1 MANISNINDFFV
13 VDSAG
18 LKAVVG
24 ADLANG
30 NGSPYVGT
38 DFTVVG
44 RDASSPVA
52 NLWLSNFTHKSYIL
66 ISDNSSNFIIRDSAA
81 GNRLT
86 IDTNGNSTFAGNV
99 GIGAAASDG
108 NLHIRK
114 TGVNTGIT
122 NVLMNANFADGSNGT
137 GLSIG
142 YRTDETT
149 AVLAARTATGN
160 IAFYSYNGGWSESM
174 RIKNDGN
181 VGIGVVTPANL
192 LSAYNTSSTV
202 LASLTIDGIAV
213 NGTGGGNR
221 EFTTFTNASTT
232 SFTGTDAVDQGYGY
246 FDFGSGG
253 FAANTTYTIH
263 FKSVSVN
270 GYLFQIVTTS
280 SRDFFGGAVKNI
292 TKYPLPV
299 SGELYSLTFTMDGTA
314 AQYLGFGAVRDSG
327 TMSLAI
333 SEVSVIQGKPD
344 TETGSLVAYKGI
356 VAESPAV
363 SQYLTSTSGS
373 QATLFIGRSIDTQ
386 AKITSGDVSAN
397 DLCFYVNNTRRL
409 VIENGGDVGIGTD
422 SPDAT
427 LHVDASGGGVLRIS
441 RLAASTTNYMQFE
454 NDGTNGTIRTEG
466 ATIFRA
472 GGSAERMVID
482 SSGNVKLAITNA
494 TSSTTIGKDA
504 GGMWMETA
512 GSTNAL
518 SDMRFQARASGAGS
532 YSAIKIKPSNQ
543 TLEFLT
549 SNAVRMLINSVGNV
563 QILGIGNKNKGNLQ
577 LGPQTTGSKWSV
589 LTGSH
594 YNATSGSGNG
604 SGSAG
609 VMMIGVNAENG
620 ENHLVIGGAIYEANA
635 ATDIQFWTHTT
646 DTSTAGGTERMR
658 VSSVGTLDVKGQNNN
673 VNGMAAIIARLG
685 SNCDNTTSYAFIAE
699 TGNANRCFIYGNGN
713 IVNTNNS
720 YGALSDERL
729 KENIIDATPKLD
741 DLMKVKVRNF
751 SLKGDETK
759 QIGVVAQ
766 ELEEV
771 FPSMINETKGSN
783 PEDETLYKGV
793 KYSVFVPILIKA
805 IQELKAEI
813 EILKNK

>member
-1 MANISNINDFFV
+1 MANLSNINNKFLV
-13 VDSAG
+13 TTGGNVLIGQTSAVGSSILQVTGASTFTGNILMGNTVTNPASGFADQTGIG
-18 LKAVVG
+18 LKYSTTVPTIEVSSDSSAMQLG
-24 ADLANG
+24 RSSTGGEGQILGLRKA
-30 NGSPYVGT
+30 GT
-38 DFTVVG
+38 IIH
-44 RDASSPVA
+44 
-52 NLWLSNFTHKSYIL
+52 NF
-66 ISDNSSNFIIRDSAA
+66 
-81 GNRLT
+81 
-86 IDTNGNSTFAGNV
+86 DTNNVSIGTNATFAGNV

-108 NLHIRK
+108 NLHVRK

-149 AVLAARTATGN
+149 AVIAARTATGN

-422 SPDAT
+422 SPNNPLTVAGNLLVTTTVGDGQEDRFKVVGGGSGDDGNVYVYNDTQSAT
-427 LHVDASGGGVLRIS
+427 IRLNSGGASYFTNGLMVGYTSGSYKVQVLEES
-441 RLAASTTNYMQFE
+441 TNTTNIGVYT
-454 NDGTNGTIRTEG
+454 NIRGAGTNNYAFYADAANGTSTNFGFYGNSGKNAFLGDTGIGTDSPG
-466 ATIFRA
+466 QKLDVA
-472 GGSAERMVID
+472 GL
-482 SSGNVKLAITNA
+482 VKHQGL
-494 TSSTTIGKDA
+494 D
-504 GGMWMETA
+504 MTA
-512 GSTNAL
+512 GVQVDQITSYTKTLTGTANTWRPTGIDYNDIGNNGSYL
-518 SDMRFQARASGAGS
+518 VQVFNDDHSGAGPAN
-532 YSAIKIKPSNQ
+532 YSWYW
-543 TLEFLT
+543 
-549 SNAVRMLINSVGNV
+549 
-563 QILGIGNKNKGNLQ
+563 
-577 LGPQTTGSKWSV
+577 TGTMSWYYGG
-589 LTGSH
+589 TN
-594 YNATSGSGNG
+594 NATTSEIYLNG
-604 SGSAG
+604 CGHHTDI
-609 VMMIGVNAENG
+609 VFELRTKVNYN
-620 ENHLVIGGAIYEANA
+620 NA
-635 ATDIQFWTHTT
+635 A
-646 DTSTAGGTERMR
+646 
-658 VSSVGTLDVKGQNNN
+658 NP
-673 VNGMAAIIARLG
+673 
-685 SNCDNTTSYAFIAE
+685 YA
-699 TGNANRCFIYGNGN
+699 
-713 IVNTNNS
+713 
-720 YGALSDERL
+720 
-729 KENIIDATPKLD
+729 
-741 DLMKVKVRNF
+741 
-751 SLKGDETK
+751 
-759 QIGVVAQ
+759 
-766 ELEEV
+766 ELEWK
-771 FPSMINETKGSN
+771 SATS
-783 PEDETLYKGV
+783 
-793 KYSVFVPILIKA
+793 FVDSPNWIFKFRRLM
-805 IQELKAEI
+805 
-813 EILKNK
+813 